1 MTKPTARTPR
11 LFPIADVADQLDV
24 SSKTVRRWIDRG
36 ELHVHRLGRQ
46 FRISEDDLSFFLNK
60 HRK

>member
-1 MTKPTARTPR
+1 MNVTSNLPR
-11 LFPIADVADQLDV
+11 MYSIKEIGPQVGV
-24 SSKTVRRWIDRG
+24 SSKTIRRWIERG

-46 FRISEDDLSFFLNK
+46 LRISEDDLLAFLSK